1 MGSPIGIAPE
11 ASQTPENMKTYMQQ
25 NYFFI
30 TKISC
35 MKIDRQRKT
44 LHNLIR
50 ASEDDLC
57 FTFVVL
63 IWVCTVVLHLKRHTL
78 QLLFGFFLISIK
90 MKVRI

>member
-1 MGSPIGIAPE
+1 
-11 ASQTPENMKTYMQQ
+11 
-25 NYFFI
+25 
-30 TKISC
+30 

-90 MKVRI
+90 M